1 MSKSIDSMLAVA
13 VSLLGTHET
22 NGDNINKVTEWFGE
36 NGQPWCDMTVTYEAY
51 HSGNQAAVCFNAYHD
66 YTVEHAQAFK
76 DHGQWHVGATG
87 IQRGDIV
94 FFDWEG
100 SNNLSDIDH
109 VGIVEFVDATGV
121 NCIEGNIDNVCK
133 RTVRHEDFIAGYG
146 RPLYAND
153 PVTTP
158 PPPPPPIGAPPLPKV
173 SLANM
178 ITASNGSTS
187 YETQV
192 TRVQNALAKL
202 GFLGTTQRGP
212 WGPLTTSAYAAYQRS
227 LGYNGSDA
235 DGHPGATSL
244 TKLGTKTGLFT
255 ETA

>member
-1 MSKSIDSMLAVA
+1 MLAVA

-22 NGDNINKVTEWFGE
+22 NGDNVNIVTQWFGE

-66 YTVEHAQAFK
+66 YTVEHAQTFK
-76 DHGQWHVGATG
+76 DHGQWHAGATG

-100 SNNLSDIDH
+100 SNNISAIDH

-146 RPLYAND
+146 RPNYAAD
-153 PVTTP
+153 PNPTP
-158 PPPPPPIGAPPLPKV
+158 PPPVPAPTPVIPKV
-173 SLANM
+173 SLAHVLS
-178 ITASNGSTS
+178 ASNTGT
-187 YETQV
+187 YPTET
-192 TRVQNALAKL
+192 TLVQNALAKL
-202 GFLGTTQRGP
+202 GFINFTDRGTY
-212 WGPLTTSAYAAYQRS
+212 GPLTTAGYAAYQRS
-227 LGYNGSDA
+227 LGYTGSDA

>member
-1 MSKSIDSMLAVA
+1 MSQAIERMLAVA

-22 NGDNINKVTEWFGE
+22 NGDNVNIVTHWYGE
-36 NGQPWCDMTVTYEAY
+36 DGSPWCDMTVSYEAY
-51 HSGNQAAVCFNAYHD
+51 HSDNVTAVCFGYKHD

-76 DHGQWHVGATG
+76 DHGQWHAGAAG

-100 SNNLSDIDH
+100 SNSIANIDH

-146 RPLYAND
+146 RPDYAAD
-153 PVTTP
+153 PKPPTP
-158 PPPPPPIGAPPLPKV
+158 PPVKPVVDLSVVRAAAE
-173 SLANM
+173 S
-178 ITASNGSTS
+178 ASGSVAGS
-187 YETQV
+187 ADDV
-192 TRVQNALAKL
+192 RLVQNGLAKL
-202 GFLGTTQRGP
+202 GFIGFSARGVF
-212 WGPLTTSAYAAYQRS
+212 TAATKSGYSKYQES
-227 LGYNGSDA
+227 LGYTGSAA
-235 DGHPGATSL
+235 DGVPGVASL

-255 ETA
+255 VTA

>member
-1 MSKSIDSMLAVA
+1 MLAVA

-22 NGDNINKVTEWFGE
+22 NGDNVNIVTQWFGE

-66 YTVEHAQAFK
+66 YAVEHAQTFK
-76 DHGQWHVGATG
+76 DHGQWHAGATG

-100 SNNLSDIDH
+100 SNNISAIDH

-146 RPLYAND
+146 RPNYAAD
-153 PVTTP
+153 PNPTP
-158 PPPPPPIGAPPLPKV
+158 PPPVPAPTPVIPKV
-173 SLANM
+173 SLAHVLS
-178 ITASNGSTS
+178 ASNTGT
-187 YETQV
+187 YPTET
-192 TRVQNALAKL
+192 TLVQNALAKL
-202 GFLGTTQRGP
+202 GFINFTDRGTY
-212 WGPLTTSAYAAYQRS
+212 GPLTTAGYAAYQRS
-227 LGYNGSDA
+227 LGYTGSDA